1 MVCEA
6 RLTHRFFPYLKQ
18 RISSHS
24 QGILPALFSNW
35 TFDNL
40 IHSWRNK
47 LRLLYLLHLPIGD
60 VLYMLTHTGQH
71 LATVHVTHNFC
82 IFRKRE
88 KREKNRDV
96 AIFDAIYLHSSHQES
111 RNHAQHR
118 RTQKNTKNSYWL
130 YRIVWWKVKSQKTV
144 SKTIRK
150 LISLHYLGV
159 SFFL

>member
-118 RTQKNTKNSYWL
+118 RTQRT
-130 YRIVWWKVKSQKTV
+130 RIGC
-144 SKTIRK
+144 IE
-150 LISLHYLGV
+150 
-159 SFFL
+159 SFDERLKAKKPLARPFENLFHSII